1 MAERCRCPKC
11 KSAKVA
17 QGYPDIR
24 CLACGWSEPLIDFP
38 VLWGWHR
45 HYSIYYSGVDP
56 GPNESPEHSIQELHD
71 RLAAVEERLAG
82 LSEEELR
89 GLGLKSIRDELDELK
104 QSLRFT
110 YKRIGEKIRAGSKPG
125 GKKQIKTTEV

>member
-1 MAERCRCPKC
+1 MTERSQCPKC
-11 KSAKVA
+11 KTARVAK
-17 QGYPDIR
+17 GYPDIK

-38 VLWGWHR
+38 VSWGWHR

-89 GLGLKSIRDELDELK
+89 GLGLKSIRDEVDELK

-110 YKRIGEKIRAGSKPG
+110 YKRMGEAIRAGTKPG
-125 GKKQIKTTEV
+125 GKKRIKTTEV